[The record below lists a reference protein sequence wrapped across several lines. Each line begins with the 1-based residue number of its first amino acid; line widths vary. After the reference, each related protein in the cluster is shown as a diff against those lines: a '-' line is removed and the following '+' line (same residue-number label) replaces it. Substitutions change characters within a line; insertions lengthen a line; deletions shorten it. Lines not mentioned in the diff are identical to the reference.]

1 MTVQVPHRPARV
13 SSRRALL
20 TRGVAWM
27 AVLPIVGSLAACGFK
42 LRQPPEF
49 AFKSIYTNVS
59 PASVLGIELKR
70 HLRAMGNV
78 ELITDP
84 AMQKNAQVILDVL
97 QELREKS
104 VVGINA
110 AGQVREFQLRI
121 RFKYRLRTP
130 AGKEII
136 EETELLRQLDI
147 SFNESAVL
155 SKEAE
160 EAQLYRSM
168 QNDIVQQLLRR
179 LAAVNANAFL
189 D

>member
-1 MTVQVPHRPARV
+1 MTLQALHRFVHDA
-13 SSRRALL
+13 SRRTLL
-20 TRGVAWM
+20 IRAVAWGS
-27 AVLPIVGSLAACGFK
+27 VLPVAASLAACGFQ
-42 LRQPPEF
+42 LRQTPEF
-49 AFKSIYTNVS
+49 TFKSIYTNVS

-84 AMQKNAQVILDVL
+84 VLQKNATVILDVL

-104 VVGINA
+104 VVGMNA

-136 EETELLRQLDI
+136 EETELLRQQDI
-147 SFNESAVL
+147 SFSESAVL
-155 SKEAE
+155 SKEVE

-179 LAAVNANAFL
+179 LAAVKATAFT

>member
-1 MTVQVPHRPARV
+1 MTRQSPRCIGRDV
-13 SSRRALL
+13 SRRAVLIHW
-20 TRGVAWM
+20 ASWM
-27 AVLPIVGSLAACGFK
+27 AVLPAAASLAACGFQ
-42 LRQPPEF
+42 LRQTPEF

-59 PASVLGIELKR
+59 TASVLGIELKR

-78 ELITDP
+78 VLITDP
-84 AMQKNAQVILDVL
+84 ALQKNAQVILDVL

-104 VVGINA
+104 VVGMNA

-136 EETELLRQLDI
+136 EETELLRQQDI
-147 SFNESAVL
+147 SFSESAVL
-155 SKEAE
+155 SKEVE

-179 LAAVNANAFL
+179 LAAVKEAAFV

>member
-1 MTVQVPHRPARV
+1 MTMQTSPRPGCDT
-13 SSRRALL
+13 SRRTLL
-20 TRGVAWM
+20 TRGVVWGGM
-27 AVLPIVGSLAACGFK
+27 LPVVASLAACGFQ
-42 LRQPPEF
+42 LRKTQEF
-49 AFKSIYTNVS
+49 VFKSIYINVS
-59 PASVLGIELKR
+59 PASVLGVELKR

-78 ELITDP
+78 EVITDP
-84 AMQKNAQVILDVL
+84 ALQKNAGVILDVL

-104 VVGINA
+104 VVGMNA

-130 AGKEII
+130 AGKELIAD
-136 EETELLRQLDI
+136 TELLRQIDI

-155 SKEAE
+155 SKEVE
-160 EAQLYRSM
+160 EGQLYRSM

-179 LAAVNANAFL
+179 LEAVKDIAPA

>member
-1 MTVQVPHRPARV
+1 MLLAR
-13 SSRRALL
+13 
-20 TRGVAWM
+20 GMAWA
-27 AVLPIVGSLAACGFK
+27 AVLPVAASLVACGFQ
-42 LRQPPEF
+42 LRKTPEF

-59 PASVLGIELKR
+59 PASVLGVELKR

-78 ELITDP
+78 EVITDP
-84 AMQKNAQVILDVL
+84 ALQKNADVILDVL
-97 QELREKS
+97 QELREKTI
-104 VVGINA
+104 VGMNA

-121 RFKYRLRTP
+121 RFKFRLRTP
-130 AGKEII
+130 AGKELIAD
-136 EETELLRQLDI
+136 TELLRQIDI

-160 EAQLYRSM
+160 EGQLYRSM

-179 LAAVNANAFL
+179 LEAVKDIAPV